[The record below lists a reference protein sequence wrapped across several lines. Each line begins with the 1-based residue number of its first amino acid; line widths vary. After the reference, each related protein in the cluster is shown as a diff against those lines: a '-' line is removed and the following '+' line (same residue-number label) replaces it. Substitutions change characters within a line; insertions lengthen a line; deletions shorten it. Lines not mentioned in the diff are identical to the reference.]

1 MKRFEEA
8 RKKKVKELG
17 NVLSYLTGTAGLKM
31 HKALFQREKSLEYFR
46 GINFHVMTLSH
57 KEKILK
63 QIPSFVEDGIVT
75 KLDTIDDS
83 IKLGQQMLNYRV
95 IIQMRKDPGMI
106 QPNEKKPKYVVQC
119 PPDQPMTDKGLYMII
134 DTTTQGT

>member
-1 MKRFEEA
+1 MSTAKGTEKAPAQQVQDEGMSQEQMERMKRFEEA

-57 KEKILK
+57 KEKLMK
-63 QIPSFVEDGIVT
+63 MIPSFVEDGILT

-83 IKLGQQMLNYRV
+83 IKLGQ
-95 IIQMRKDPGMI
+95 
-106 QPNEKKPKYVVQC
+106 
-119 PPDQPMTDKGLYMII
+119 
-134 DTTTQGT
+134 